1 VKQTEKRLREILDQL
16 PEAQQR
22 ALLEYAEFLVSRQAA
37 DPRAREPLD
46 IPRPEDESVVLAI
59 KRLRA
64 TYPML
69 DPAKL
74 LNETYELMTQHTVK
88 GRDRVEVIDELELVF
103 RRHYD
108 RLTGKS
114 GE

>member
-1 VKQTEKRLREILDQL
+1 MKPTAKRLREIFDRL
-16 PEAQQR
+16 PAAQQQ
-22 ALLEYAEFLVSRQAA
+22 ALLEYAEFLAA
-37 DPRAREPLD
+37 RHATDAQVHAPLD
-46 IPRPEDESVVLAI
+46 IPRPADESVVLAI

-69 DPAKL
+69 DPAQL

-103 RRHYD
+103 RRHYE
-108 RLTGKS
+108 RLRAPS
-114 GE
+114 GD